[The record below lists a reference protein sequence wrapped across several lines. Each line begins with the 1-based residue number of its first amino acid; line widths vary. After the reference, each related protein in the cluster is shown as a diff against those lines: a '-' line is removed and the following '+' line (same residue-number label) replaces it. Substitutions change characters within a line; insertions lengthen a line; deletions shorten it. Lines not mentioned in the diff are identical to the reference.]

1 MSRAHPGRLIAVLT
15 SVTLGGALLL
25 TAVLPSVVFAAGAVT
40 HYVVSPSPMAPSASL
55 AANATVVVT
64 VSAEDSNNALVPG
77 AVINMSLSQTTGG
90 GAASV
95 GGTVFGSVP
104 VAFTAASGKIS
115 VSYKTPS
122 VLPKG
127 GKDILKA
134 ANAHSSATISASDT
148 YSYATVNTYV
158 FGGSPIAA
166 PGTLAAGSSNVVSV
180 EPFIG
185 ANIAPAG
192 TVVYL
197 SFSPAPGGGTASVG
211 ATALTTS
218 PAPFVSSPSGQIV
231 VTYRAPA
238 VLPATGTDT
247 LTATDATK
255 NPTVTRPDSY
265 SFGGPASF
273 VFSPSPIAAPDSA
286 GIQNTINVQVS
297 ALDALGHPVAGAVVW
312 LYFVNGATYVGGE
325 ASVGGKK
332 GRFLTSTPQKF
343 STNSAGTLIV
353 FYTSPSFNPT
363 GHVDTIYA
371 QNLRVS
377 PTVAASDSYSF

>member
-1 MSRAHPGRLIAVLT
+1 MAVLT

-25 TAVLPSVVFAAGAVT
+25 TAVLPSVVFAAGAVD
-40 HYVVSPSPMAPSASL
+40 HYEVSPSPIAPIASL

-64 VSAEDSNNALVPG
+64 VSAEDSTNALVPG

-90 GAASV
+90 GSASV

-122 VLPKG
+122 VLPKA

-134 ANAHSSATISASDT
+134 ANAHSSATISASVT
-148 YSYATVNTYV
+148 YSYALVDTYV
-158 FGGSPIAA
+158 FGGIGA
-166 PGTLAAGSSNVVSV
+166 PGTLAAGSSNLVSV

-192 TVVYL
+192 TVAYL

-211 ATALTTS
+211 ATALTTN
-218 PAPFVSSPSGQIV
+218 PAPFASSPSGQIL

-255 NPTVTRPDSY
+255 NPAVTRPGSY

-312 LYFVNGATYVGGE
+312 LYFVNGVTNVGGE

-332 GRFLTSTPQKF
+332 ARFLTSTPQKF

-353 FYTSPSFNPT
+353 LYTSPSFNPT

-371 QNLRVS
+371 QNLRVA
-377 PTVAASDSYSF
+377 PTVAASDSYNF

>member
-1 MSRAHPGRLIAVLT
+1 MSRSRPSRSMAVLT
-15 SVTLGGALLL
+15 SVALGGALLL
-25 TAVLPSVVFAAGAVT
+25 TAVLPSEVFAAGAVS
-40 HYVVSPSPMAPSASL
+40 HYVVSPSPIAATASL

-64 VSAEDSNNALVPG
+64 ISAEDSNNALVPG

-90 GAASV
+90 GSASV

-104 VAFTAASGKIS
+104 VAFTAATGKIS
-115 VSYKTPS
+115 VTYKTPS

-148 YSYATVNTYV
+148 YSFATVDRYV
-158 FGGSPIAA
+158 FGGSPIAP
-166 PGTLAAGSSNVVSV
+166 PGTLAASSSNLVAVWPYV
-180 EPFIG
+180 G
-185 ANIAPAG
+185 ANIAPPG
-192 TVVYL
+192 TLVYL
-197 SFSPAPGGGTASVG
+197 SFATAPGGGSASVG

-231 VTYRAPA
+231 VTYQAPA

-247 LTATDATK
+247 LTASDAGK
-255 NPTVTRPDSY
+255 NPTITRTDGY
-265 SFGGPASF
+265 SFAGPASY
-273 VFSPSPIAAPDSA
+273 VFSPSPIAAPGSA
-286 GIQNTINVQVS
+286 GIQNTVNVQVS

-312 LYFVNGATYVGGE
+312 LYFVNGATNVGGV

-332 GRFLTSTPQKF
+332 ARFLTSTPQKF

-353 FYTSPSFNPT
+353 FYTSPSSNPP
-363 GHVDTIYA
+363 GGVDTIYA
-371 QNLRVS
+371 ENLRVA
-377 PTVAASDSYSF
+377 PTVVASDSYSF